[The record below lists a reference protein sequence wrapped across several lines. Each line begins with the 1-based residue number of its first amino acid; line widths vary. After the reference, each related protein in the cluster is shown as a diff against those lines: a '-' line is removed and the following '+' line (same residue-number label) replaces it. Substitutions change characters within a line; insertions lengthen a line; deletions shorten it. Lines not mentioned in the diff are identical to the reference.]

1 MILMALAVTLWAA
14 LEALAATMVR
24 RYSPYQVVWTRY
36 AVHLGFMI
44 AVWGWREPAKL
55 WRTRRPVF
63 QIARSFLMLGMPVS
77 YVLARRLG
85 VHSSEL
91 MSIFW
96 LSPLLIIVIAAA
108 LLKEHVSAAQWLAA
122 ALGFAGVVFMLE
134 PGALPAWPLWLAPF
148 MMGLTF
154 AAYVAM
160 TRSLRSETTCANLFY
175 TALGVFVLLSPFMPG
190 VWVKPTLSDLAILIA
205 VGLIGWVGLFVLDR
219 MAAVAPVSVSAQFAF
234 VQVPIALGT
243 NWLVHGDR
251 PDPFETAGIVLI
263 GATAA
268 YAWALQ
274 RKADRGDIGERTA

>member
-1 MILMALAVTLWAA
+1 MVLMALAVTLWAA
-14 LEALAATMVR
+14 LEALAATMIR

-55 WRTRRPVF
+55 WRTRRPMF
-63 QIARSFLMLGMPVS
+63 QIARSLLMLGMPAS

-85 VHSSEL
+85 VHTNEL

-122 ALGFAGVVFMLE
+122 ALGFTGVVFMLE
-134 PGALPAWPLWLAPF
+134 PGALPAWRLWLAPF

-160 TRSLRSETTCANLFY
+160 TRSLRSETTRANLFY

-190 VWVKPTLSDLAILIA
+190 IWVRPTLGDLAILIA

-243 NWLVHGDR
+243 SWVVHGDK
-251 PDPFETAGIVLI
+251 PDLLEFTGIILI
-263 GATAA
+263 GVTAA
-268 YAWALQ
+268 YAWTLQ
-274 RKADRGDIGERTA
+274 RKADHGDIGERAA